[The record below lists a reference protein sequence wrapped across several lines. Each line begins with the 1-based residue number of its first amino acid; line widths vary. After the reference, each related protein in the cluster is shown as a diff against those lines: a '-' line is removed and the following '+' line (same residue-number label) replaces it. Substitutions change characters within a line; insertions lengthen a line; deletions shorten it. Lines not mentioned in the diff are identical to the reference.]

1 MTENII
7 LFFLILLC
15 ITVIPIGLWV
25 CLTIIRGADEVSR
38 RCDEIGAWA
47 KKELER
53 KELERKMGDD
63 DTGRSD

>member
-1 MTENII
+1 MMENGV

-15 ITVIPIGLWV
+15 ITVIPISL
-25 CLTIIRGADEVSR
+25 CLYLTIRRETDEVIR

-53 KELERKMGDD
+53 M
-63 DTGRSD
+63 TSDEQSGSD

>member
-1 MTENII
+1 MTENNI

-15 ITVIPIGLWV
+15 ITVIPISL
-25 CLTIIRGADEVSR
+25 CLYLTIRRESDEVIR

-53 KELERKMGDD
+53 MKSDD
-63 DTGRSD
+63 HNQ

>member
-1 MTENII
+1 MAENNI

-15 ITVIPIGLWV
+15 ITVIPIGL
-25 CLTIIRGADEVSR
+25 CLYLTISREADEVSR

-53 KELERKMGDD
+53 MA
-63 DTGRSD
+63 SDEIKRD

>member
-1 MTENII
+1 MTV

-15 ITVIPIGLWV
+15 ITVIPISL
-25 CLTIIRGADEVSR
+25 CLYLAIRRETDEVIR

-53 KELERKMGDD
+53 MASDENDD
-63 DTGRSD
+63 K

>member
-1 MTENII
+1 MMTENNI

-15 ITVIPIGLWV
+15 ITVIPISL
-25 CLTIIRGADEVSR
+25 CLYLTIRRESDEVIR

-53 KELERKMGDD
+53 MKSDD
-63 DTGRSD
+63 ESGSD